1 MARRIAEMAAMQ
13 EQHNLL
19 VHPRWREQ
27 GHAYYRAVWVECA
40 ELLDHFGWKWW
51 KQQDA
56 DLDQVRLEIVDIWHF
71 GLSEL
76 MRKDAVDD
84 ALAAQFAAGCDQP
97 TTVDFRQAVEAM
109 AEASLAQRDFDVK
122 AFLTLMNALPLTFDA
137 LYEIYVGK
145 NTLNA
150 FRQRHGYREGEYLK
164 TWQGRED
171 NEHLAELVRELD
183 SHSPT
188 FVPDLERALAIRYT
202 AAQVEKGKEG

>member
-1 MARRIAEMAAMQ
+1 MSRRIAEMAAMQ
-13 EQHNLL
+13 EHHNLL

-51 KQQDA
+51 KQQEA

-76 MRKDAVDD
+76 MRKDAVND
-84 ALAAQFAAGCDQP
+84 ALAAQFATGCDQP
-97 TTVDFRQAVEAM
+97 TTLDFRQAVEAM
-109 AEASLAQRDFDVK
+109 AQTSLATRDFDVP
-122 AFLTLMNALPLTFDA
+122 AFLTLMNALPLTFND

-150 FRQRHGYREGEYLK
+150 FRQNHGYQEGKYLK

-171 NEHLAELVRELD
+171 NEHLAELVRKLD
-183 SHSPT
+183 SHSPN
-188 FVPDLERALAIRYT
+188 FVPDLERALTNRYT
-202 AAQVEKGKEG
+202 AAQAEKGVEG

>member
-1 MARRIAEMAAMQ
+1 MQ

-27 GHAYYRAVWVECA
+27 GHDYYRAVWVECA

-51 KQQDA
+51 KQQEA

-76 MRKDAVDD
+76 MRKDAVDG
-84 ALAAQFAAGCDQP
+84 ALAAQFAEGCDQP
-97 TTVDFRQAVEAM
+97 ATVDFRAAVEAM
-109 AEASLAQRDFDVK
+109 AQASLAQQDFDVK
-122 AFLTLMNALPLTFDA
+122 AFLTLLNALPLTFNE

-150 FRQRHGYREGEYLK
+150 FRQHHGYQQGNYLK

-183 SHSPT
+183 SHSPD
-188 FVPDLERALAIRYT
+188 FVLELQQALAKRYA
-202 AAQVEKGKEG
+202 AAQAEPEP